1 MEYQEKGVLSLE
13 EVRTLLNPCIWPEFK
28 HYTIALLT
36 LATGLRISEVRG
48 LQVTQVHPDYIK
60 VHTAWYRFELY
71 PGVRL
76 QKSSAVDFQ
85 QIGLR

>member
-1 MEYQEKGVLSLE
+1 MA
-13 EVRTLLNPCIWPEFK
+13 TLLKQVEVMN
-28 HYTIALLT
+28 TIIELK
-36 LATGLRISEVRG
+36 R
-48 LQVTQVHPDYIK
+48 
-60 VHTAWYRFELY
+60 YRFELY